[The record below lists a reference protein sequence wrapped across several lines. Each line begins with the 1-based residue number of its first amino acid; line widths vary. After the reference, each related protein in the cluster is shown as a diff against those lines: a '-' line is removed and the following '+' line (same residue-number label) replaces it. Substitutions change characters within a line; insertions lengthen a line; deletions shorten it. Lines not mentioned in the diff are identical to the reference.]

1 VHLAVTTIFRD
12 GSLLLS
18 EDGHVASSGSWKYL
32 YERLGDKRFQQLCG
46 ALVLER
52 FPDVSVFPVGEKDG
66 GRDMVSGT
74 GENRTILQVKF
85 SGDRRKKTATWMKQQ
100 INGEATNIKRLVD
113 EGCTRYILMTNVEGS
128 AAPGSGSRDA
138 VEKELTALSKK
149 YKVQMSCLWSS
160 DLDAWVDNAPWEIKL
175 AYVDMLAGTDAL
187 FALLTSLTL
196 EGGEKRER
204 DILVT
209 YVGTHWSRDRRVKFR
224 QIDLVSDLLSDLFVD
239 VSAHRSSAP
248 RGTTIPLIDVE
259 RVAGH
264 LLDKAAPPLTLIEGV
279 PGQGKST
286 LAQYVCQVYRATFIG
301 RDELKANKEV
311 LPETETDELR
321 VPFRIDL
328 ADYAEWA
335 TGADPFALTE
345 PEGKRKPK
353 ARRRVRV
360 EDFLLAHVEAAAPGH
375 DLDAADI
382 HSILERFPTQIVFDG
397 LDEVASPELRQG
409 MVSEI
414 DSFMGRWVQARPG
427 NMRVLVTT
435 RPNAS
440 GLAEPAPDLFQR
452 LVLQP
457 LTEENRKRYLRRW
470 VVAQQ
475 VDPAE
480 RKGLERIFGERTAAP
495 HVAQL
500 ASNPMQLTILLHLI
514 RTKGDSLPT
523 ARTSLYRAYM
533 DLFLAREAAKSR
545 AVLDN
550 LADLEEATAFIGWF
564 MHALTEVDASST
576 RLPGARILREMT
588 MYLASVQK
596 ETDGVQGLF
605 EALRDRVWVLTSKHT
620 DTYEFDVQSIR
631 EFFAARFL
639 YEFAQSDNG
648 HRYEPEKALVELLPR
663 SYWSNAARF
672 LAGHFQPREIAE
684 VADLIETRLG
694 DVSGA
699 RQVRTTLWTLLADG
713 IFKERPPAQSRV
725 AKMLTDDLTVRFVA
739 PELVRGSALPTIAR
753 EFGAQVLGEALRD
766 AVTNDPASPMTRPR
780 LTVAASVSDHN
791 ELEVWW
797 QSELG
802 KAAGKPE
809 EAFWLA
815 AGGSRQLAV
824 SLPETTVNALAL
836 EFPEAAAAA
845 IEAGVTPADGSVNA
859 KRLLD
864 AVLDGHCSDAIP
876 HGTSEASDLLR
887 IVSPRVLL
895 MMTGRDRVGDNLNL
909 SGHRAFAIRESE
921 RTAALKRLA
930 ERRGDRD
937 IQRALRIHK
946 NEGGTT
952 ARWVDTAR
960 ALTAAYGRPT
970 WLATEIAAIAAALPH
985 HKFRTGGNLTKGAPC
1000 FGTEMDYGQWL
1011 PAVRAHKADRK
1022 WWTEQIESCDCEHA
1036 RATWI
1041 LGLLVAGNETV
1052 VLGLLSE
1059 ISDILGSLADR
1070 EKGALLA
1077 SSSRIAAS
1085 GLPRGLGAPQVDAD
1099 ASVELR
1105 LLLGHYSDDPAA
1117 LFDDDLIIEAAAR
1130 GLGSWPAARAA
1141 GKRFRV
1147 DPSLDTSRLVSAF
1160 GTGATEVLPLEGEM
1174 PADVAEHMLLNPAA
1188 FSLGWLI
1195 AADRALTS
1203 ARYSTP
1209 LKNHADVAWGI

>member
-1 VHLAVTTIFRD
+1 M
-12 GSLLLS
+12 S
-18 EDGHVASSGSWKYL
+18 SSGSWKYL

-46 ALVLER
+46 ALVLDR
-52 FPDVSVFPVGEKDG
+52 LPDVSVFPVGEKDG

-100 INGEATNIKRLVD
+100 INGEAANIHRLVN
-113 EGCTRYILMTNVEGS
+113 EGCTRYILMTNVEGG
-128 AAPGSGSRDA
+128 AAPGSGSRDE
-138 VEKELTALSKK
+138 VEKELTPLSKK
-149 YKVQMSCLWSS
+149 YKIQMSCLWSS
-160 DLDAWVDNAPWEIKL
+160 DLDAWVDSSPWEIKL

-187 FALLTSLTL
+187 FALLTSMNLKD
-196 EGGEKRER
+196 GEQREK

-209 YVGTHWSRDRRVKFR
+209 YVATHWSRDKRVKFR

-239 VSAHRSSAP
+239 VTAHRSSAP
-248 RGTTIPLIDVE
+248 RGTTVPLVEIE
-259 RVAGH
+259 RVARH
-264 LLDKAAPPLTLIEGV
+264 LLDRSALPLTLIEGV

-301 RDELKANKEV
+301 RDELKANSEV
-311 LPETETDELR
+311 LPETQTEDLR

-335 TGADPFALTE
+335 TGGDPFAVTE
-345 PEGKRKPK
+345 PEAKKKPK
-353 ARRRVRV
+353 QRRRVRV

-375 DLDAADI
+375 DLNAGDI
-382 HSILERFPTQIVFDG
+382 HSILGRFPTQVVFDG
-397 LDEVASPELRQG
+397 LDEVASPELRQ
-409 MVSEI
+409 VLVAEI
-414 DSFMGRWVQARPG
+414 DGFIGRWVQARPG

-457 LTEENRKRYLRRW
+457 LTESIRKRYLRQW

-475 VDPAE
+475 IDPAE
-480 RKGLERIFGERTAAP
+480 RKSLERIFGERTAAP

-523 ARTSLYRAYM
+523 ARTTLYRAYM

-550 LADLEEATAFIGWF
+550 LADLEEAIAFIGWF
-564 MHALTEVDASST
+564 MHALTEVDATST
-576 RLPGARILREMT
+576 RLPGARIVREMT

-596 ETDGVQGLF
+596 ETGGVQSLF

-648 HRYEPEKALVELLPR
+648 HGYEPENALVELLPR

-672 LAGHFQPREIAE
+672 LGGHFQPREIAH
-684 VADLIETRLG
+684 VTDLIEERLA

-699 RQVRTTLWTLLADG
+699 RQIRTTLWTLLADG
-713 IFKERPPAQSRV
+713 IFKERPPAQTRV
-725 AKMLTDDLTVRFVA
+725 AKMLADDLTIRFVA
-739 PELVRGSALPTIAR
+739 PEIVRGSALPTIASD
-753 EFGAQVLGEALRD
+753 FGAQVLDEALRD
-766 AVTNDPASPMTRPR
+766 AVTKAPASPMTRSR
-780 LTVAASVSDHN
+780 VTVAMSLGNRD

-809 EAFWLA
+809 ETAWLA
-815 AGGSRQLAV
+815 AGGSRRFAA
-824 SLPETTVNALAL
+824 SLPATTIDALAL
-836 EFPEAAAAA
+836 ESREAAAAA
-845 IEAGVTPADGSVNA
+845 IEAGVSPADGSKNGQ
-859 KRLLD
+859 RLLN
-864 AVLDGHCSDAIP
+864 AVLDGECSDAVP
-876 HGTSEASDLLR
+876 YGTSEASDLLR
-887 IVSPRVLL
+887 VVAPRVLM
-895 MMTGRDRVGDNLNL
+895 MMTGRDQVGGNLNVA
-909 SGHRAFAIRESE
+909 GHRVIAIRESE

-930 ERRGDRD
+930 ERRGNRD
-937 IQRALRIHK
+937 IQEALRIHK

-952 ARWVDTAR
+952 TRWVNTAR

-970 WLATEIAAIAAALPH
+970 WLATEIAAIAAALPEP
-985 HKFRTGGNLTKGAPC
+985 KFLTGGNMTKGAPC
-1000 FGTEMDYGQWL
+1000 FGTGMDYGQWL
-1011 PAVRAHKADRK
+1011 PAVRAHKSDQK
-1022 WWTEQIESCDCEHA
+1022 WWTEQIESCDCDHA
-1036 RATWI
+1036 EATWVI
-1041 LGLLVAGNETV
+1041 GLLAVGNPVVVQALLPEIANIVA
-1052 VLGLLSE
+1052 
-1059 ISDILGSLADR
+1059 SLPDR
-1070 EKGALLA
+1070 EKSALVA
-1077 SSSRIAAS
+1077 TSSRIAAS
-1085 GLPRGLGAPQVDAD
+1085 GLARSLGDPQVDAD
-1099 ASVELR
+1099 ASVEVR
-1105 LLLGHYSDDPAA
+1105 LLLGHYANDPTV
-1117 LFDDDLIIEAAAR
+1117 LFDDDLIIEAAAL
-1130 GLGSWPAARAA
+1130 GPGSWPAARAA
-1141 GKRFRV
+1141 GEQFRV
-1147 DPSLDTSRLVSAF
+1147 DPSLDTARLVSAF
-1160 GTGATEVLPLEGEM
+1160 GTRPTEVLPLESEM
-1174 PADVAEHMLLNPAA
+1174 PRDVAEHMLLNPQA

-1195 AADRALTS
+1195 AADRTLTA
-1203 ARYSTP
+1203 ARYSAP
-1209 LKNHADVAWGI
+1209 LKNHADTSWGI

>member
-1 VHLAVTTIFRD
+1 M
-12 GSLLLS
+12 S
-18 EDGHVASSGSWKYL
+18 SSGSWKYL

-46 ALVLER
+46 ALVLDR
-52 FPDVSVFPVGEKDG
+52 FVDVSVFPVGEKDG

-100 INGEATNIKRLVD
+100 INGEAENIERLVK
-113 EGCTRYILMTNVEGS
+113 EGCTRYVLMTNVEGG
-128 AAPGSGSRDA
+128 AAPGSGSRDE

-149 YKVQMSCLWSS
+149 YKVQMSCVWSS
-160 DLDAWVDNAPWEIKL
+160 DLDAWVDTAPWEIKL

-187 FALLTSLTL
+187 FALLTSMNLKD
-196 EGGEKRER
+196 GEQREK

-209 YVGTHWSRDRRVKFR
+209 YVATHWSRDRRVKFR

-239 VSAHRSSAP
+239 VTAHRSSAP
-248 RGTTIPLIDVE
+248 RSTTTPLIDIE
-259 RVAGH
+259 HVADH
-264 LLDKAAPPLTLIEGV
+264 LLDKATPPLTLVEGV

-301 RDELKANKEV
+301 PEELKANNEV
-311 LPETETDELR
+311 LPETDTEELR

-335 TGADPFALTE
+335 TGGDPFALTE
-345 PEGKRKPK
+345 SEAKKKPK
-353 ARRRVRV
+353 PRRRLTV

-375 DLDAADI
+375 DLDAGDI
-382 HSILERFPTQIVFDG
+382 RSILDRFPTQIVFDG
-397 LDEVASPELRQG
+397 LDEVASPELRQAL
-409 MVSEI
+409 VEEI
-414 DSFMGRWVQARPG
+414 DGFIGRWVQARPG

-457 LTEENRKRYLRRW
+457 LTESNRKRYLRRW
-470 VVAQQ
+470 VAAQQ
-475 VDPAE
+475 IDPAE

-495 HVAQL
+495 HVALL

-564 MHALTEVDASST
+564 MHALTEVDATST
-576 RLPGARILREMT
+576 RLPGARIVREMT

-596 ETDGVQGLF
+596 ATDGVQGLF

-648 HRYEPEKALVELLPR
+648 HDYEPENALVELLPR

-684 VADLIETRLG
+684 VADLIEVRLG

-699 RQVRTTLWTLLADG
+699 RQIRTTLWTLLADG
-713 IFKERPPAQSRV
+713 IFKERPPAQTRV
-725 AKMLTDDLTVRFVA
+725 AKMLADDLTVRFIA
-739 PELVRGSALPTIAR
+739 PEIVHGSTLPTIASD
-753 EFGAQVLGEALRD
+753 FGAPVLGEALRD
-766 AVTNDPASPMTRPR
+766 DITKDPASPMTRSR
-780 LTVAASVSDHN
+780 LTVAVSVSDHN

-809 EAFWLA
+809 ESAWLA
-815 AGGSRQLAV
+815 AGGSRGFGV
-824 SLPETTVNALAL
+824 SLPATTVDALDL
-836 EFPEAAAAA
+836 GSPEAAAAA
-845 IEAGVTPADGSVNA
+845 IEAGVTPADGSTNA
-859 KRLLD
+859 QRLLD
-864 AVLDGHCSDAIP
+864 AVLDGECSDAIP

-887 IVSPRVLL
+887 IVAPRVLM
-895 MMTGRDRVGDNLNL
+895 MMTGRDGVGGNLNL
-909 SGHRAFAIRESE
+909 GGHRAFAIRESE

-930 ERRGDRD
+930 DRRGNRD
-937 IQRALRIHK
+937 IQEALRIHK

-952 ARWVDTAR
+952 TRWVNTAR

-970 WLATEIAAIAAALPH
+970 WLATEIAAIAAALPEP
-985 HKFRTGGNLTKGAPC
+985 KFLTGGNMTKGAPC

-1011 PAVRAHKADRK
+1011 PAVRAHKSDQK

-1036 RATWI
+1036 QATWV
-1041 LGLLVAGNETV
+1041 LGLLVAGNPAV
-1052 VLGLLSE
+1052 VLALLPE
-1059 ISDILGSLADR
+1059 IADIVGSLRDR
-1070 EKGALLA
+1070 EKSALLA
-1077 SSSRIAAS
+1077 TSSRIAAS
-1085 GLPRGLGAPQVDAD
+1085 GLPRSLGDPQVDED
-1099 ASVELR
+1099 ASVEVR
-1105 LLLGHYSDDPAA
+1105 LLLGHYSNHPAA
-1117 LFDDDLIIEAAAR
+1117 LFDDDLIIEAAALR
-1130 GLGSWPAARAA
+1130 LGSWPAARAA
-1141 GKRFRV
+1141 AERFRI
-1147 DPSLDTSRLVSAF
+1147 DPSLETSRLVSAF
-1160 GTGATEVLPLEGEM
+1160 GTGPTEVLPLESQI
-1174 PADVAEHMLLNPAA
+1174 PANVAEHMLLNPSA

-1195 AADRALTS
+1195 AADRTLTS

-1209 LKNHADVAWGI
+1209 LKNHVDVAWGI

>member
-1 VHLAVTTIFRD
+1 M
-12 GSLLLS
+12 
-18 EDGHVASSGSWKYL
+18 ASSGSWKYL

-46 ALVLER
+46 ALVLDR

-66 GRDMVSGT
+66 GRDVVSGS
-74 GENRTILQVKF
+74 GENRTIVQVKF

-100 INGEATNIKRLVD
+100 INGEAANIERLVK
-113 EGCTRYILMTNVEGS
+113 EGCTRYILMTNVEGG
-128 AAPGSGSRDA
+128 ANPRTGSRDE

-149 YKVQMSCLWSS
+149 YRVQMSCVWSS

-187 FALLTSLTL
+187 LALLTSMNLKD
-196 EGGEKRER
+196 GEQREK

-209 YVGTHWSRDRRVKFR
+209 YVATHWSRDKRVKFR

-239 VSAHRSSAP
+239 VSAHRATAP
-248 RGTTIPLIDVE
+248 RGTTIPLVDID
-259 RVAGH
+259 RVADH
-264 LLDKAAPPLTLIEGV
+264 LLDNATLPLTLVEGV

-301 RDELKANKEV
+301 RDELKAKNEV
-311 LPETETDELR
+311 LPETETEDLR
-321 VPFRIDL
+321 VPLRIDL

-335 TGADPFALTE
+335 TGGDPFALTDSE
-345 PEGKRKPK
+345 PKKKPK
-353 ARRRVRV
+353 PRRRLTV

-375 DLDAADI
+375 DLDARDI
-382 HSILERFPTQIVFDG
+382 RSILDRFPTQVVLDG
-397 LDEVASPELRQG
+397 LDEVASAELRQVLVG
-409 MVSEI
+409 EI
-414 DSFMGRWVQARPG
+414 DGFIGRWVQARPG

-457 LTEENRKRYLRRW
+457 LTESNRKRYLRRW
-470 VVAQQ
+470 VTAQQ
-475 VDPAE
+475 IDPAE

-564 MHALTEVDASST
+564 MHALTEVDATST
-576 RLPGARILREMT
+576 RLPGARIVREMT

-596 ETDGVQGLF
+596 ATDGVMGLF

-639 YEFAQSDNG
+639 YEFAQAENG
-648 HRYEPEKALVELLPR
+648 QGYEPENALVELLAR

-672 LAGHFQPREIAE
+672 LAGHFQPREIAH
-684 VADLIETRLG
+684 VADLIEERLA
-694 DVSGA
+694 DVGGA
-699 RQVRTTLWTLLADG
+699 RQIRTTLWTLLADG
-713 IFKERPPAQSRV
+713 IFKERPPAQTRV
-725 AKMLTDDLTVRFVA
+725 AKMLADDLTIRFVA
-739 PELVRGSALPTIAR
+739 PEILHGSALPTIGTD
-753 EFGAQVLGEALRD
+753 FGAPVLGEELRM
-766 AVTNDPASPMTRPR
+766 AVTKDPASPMTPSRV
-780 LTVAASVSDHN
+780 TVAVSVSDRN

-809 EAFWLA
+809 ESAWLA
-815 AGGSRQLAV
+815 VGGSRRFAA
-824 SLPETTVNALAL
+824 SLPATTVDALAL
-836 EFPEAAAAA
+836 GSPEAAAAA
-845 IEAGVTPADGSVNA
+845 IEAGLSPADGSA
-859 KRLLD
+859 SALRLLD
-864 AVLDGHCSDAIP
+864 AVLDGECSDAIP

-887 IVSPRVLL
+887 IVAPRVLM
-895 MMTGRDRVGDNLNL
+895 MMTGRDQVGGNLNL
-909 SGHRAFAIRESE
+909 AGHRAFAIRESE

-930 ERRGDRD
+930 ERHGNRD
-937 IQRALRIHK
+937 LQEALRIHK
-946 NEGGTT
+946 NEAGTT
-952 ARWVDTAR
+952 TRWVNTAR
-960 ALTAAYGRPT
+960 ALTSAYGRPT
-970 WLATEIAAIAAALPH
+970 WLATEIAAIAAALPEP
-985 HKFRTGGNLTKGAPC
+985 KFLIGGNLTKGAPC
-1000 FGTEMDYGQWL
+1000 FGTAMDYGQWL
-1011 PAVRAHKADRK
+1011 PAVRAHKSDQK

-1036 RATWI
+1036 KATWV
-1041 LGLLVAGNETV
+1041 LGLLVAGNPNV
-1052 VLGLLSE
+1052 VQALLPEIADIVGSLPDRDKSSLLS
-1059 ISDILGSLADR
+1059 
-1070 EKGALLA
+1070 

-1085 GLPRGLGAPQVDAD
+1085 GLPRRLGNPQVDPD
-1099 ASVELR
+1099 TSIEVR
-1105 LLLGHYSDDPAA
+1105 LLLGHYSNHPAA
-1117 LFDDDLIIEAAAR
+1117 LFDDDLIIEAAAL

-1141 GKRFRV
+1141 GERFRV
-1147 DPSLDTSRLVSAF
+1147 DPSLDTSALVSAF
-1160 GTGATEVLPLEGEM
+1160 GTGPTEVLPLDGDM
-1174 PADVAEHMLLNPAA
+1174 PADVAEHMLRNPSE
-1188 FSLGWLI
+1188 FSLRWLI
-1195 AADRALTS
+1195 AADRTLTS
-1203 ARYSTP
+1203 AKYSAP
-1209 LKNHADVAWGI
+1209 LKNYADTAWGI

>member
-1 VHLAVTTIFRD
+1 M
-12 GSLLLS
+12 
-18 EDGHVASSGSWKYL
+18 ASSGSWKYL

-46 ALVLER
+46 ALVLDR

-74 GENRTILQVKF
+74 GDHRTILQVKF

-100 INGEATNIKRLVD
+100 INGEAANIKRLVD
-113 EGCTRYILMTNVEGS
+113 EGCTRYILMTNVEGG
-128 AAPGSGSRDA
+128 AAPGSGSRDE
-138 VEKELTALSKK
+138 VERELTALSKK
-149 YKVQMSCLWSS
+149 YKVPMSCVWAS

-196 EGGEKRER
+196 EDGEKRER

-209 YVGTHWSRDRRVKFR
+209 YVGTHWARDRRVKFR
-224 QIDLVSDLLSDLFVD
+224 QIDLVSDLLSDLFVE

-264 LLDKAAPPLTLIEGV
+264 LLDKATPPLTLLEGV

-301 RDELKANKEV
+301 RDELKASNEV

-335 TGADPFALTE
+335 TGGDPFSITE
-345 PEGKRKPK
+345 PEAKTKPK

-375 DLDAADI
+375 DLDASDI
-382 HSILERFPTQIVFDG
+382 HSILDRFPTQIVFDG
-397 LDEVASPELRQG
+397 LDEVASAELRQG
-409 MVSEI
+409 LVGEI
-414 DSFMGRWVQARPG
+414 EGFIGRWIQARPG

-457 LTEENRKRYLRRW
+457 LTEGTRKRYLRRW

-523 ARTSLYRAYM
+523 ARTSLYREYM
-533 DLFLAREAAKSR
+533 NLFLAREAAKSR

-564 MHALTEVDASST
+564 MHALTEVDATST
-576 RLPGARILREMT
+576 RLSAARIVREMT

-639 YEFAQSDNG
+639 YEFAQSDSG
-648 HRYEPEKALVELLPR
+648 HGYEPENALVELLPR

-672 LAGHFQPREIAE
+672 LAGHFQAREIAE
-684 VADLIETRLG
+684 LADLIETRLG
-694 DVSGA
+694 DVIGA
-699 RQVRTTLWTLLADG
+699 RQIRTTLWTLLADG

-725 AKMLTDDLTVRFVA
+725 AKMLTDGLSVRFLA
-739 PELVRGSALPTIAR
+739 PELVHGFTLPTIPSD
-753 EFGAQVLGEALRD
+753 FGAQVLGEALRNV
-766 AVTNDPASPMTRPR
+766 VTKDPTSPITRHR
-780 LTVAASVSDHN
+780 LTVAAAVSDHN

-802 KAAGKPE
+802 KTAGRPE
-809 EAFWLA
+809 ETAWLV
-815 AGGSRQLAV
+815 AGGSRRLAA
-824 SLPETTVNALAL
+824 SLPATTVDALAL
-836 EFPEAAAAA
+836 KTPETAVAA
-845 IEAGVTPADGSVNA
+845 IEAGVTPADGSPNA
-859 KRLLD
+859 QLLLD
-864 AVLDGHCSDAIP
+864 AVLDGDCSDAIP

-887 IVSPRVLL
+887 VVAPRVLM
-895 MMTGRDRVGDNLNL
+895 MMTGRDQVGGNLNL
-909 SGHRAFAIRESE
+909 GGHRAFAIREGE

-930 ERRGDRD
+930 ERRGNRD
-937 IQRALRIHK
+937 IQEALRIHK

-952 ARWVDTAR
+952 TRWVNTAR

-970 WLATEIAAIAAALPH
+970 WLATEIAAIAAALPEQ
-985 HKFRTGGNLTKGAPC
+985 KFLTGGNMTKGAPC
-1000 FGTEMDYGQWL
+1000 FGTSMDYGQWL
-1011 PAVRAHKADRK
+1011 PAVRAHKSDRK
-1022 WWTEQIESCDCEHA
+1022 WWTEQVESCDCEHA
-1036 RATWI
+1036 QATWV
-1041 LGLLVAGNETV
+1041 LGLLVAGNPAV
-1052 VLGLLSE
+1052 VMALIPE
-1059 ISDILGSLADR
+1059 IADIVDSLPER
-1070 EKGALLA
+1070 ERAALLA

-1085 GLPRGLGAPQVDAD
+1085 GLPRTLGTPQLNDD

-1105 LLLGHYSDDPAA
+1105 LLLGHYSDDPTA
-1117 LFDDDLIIEAAAR
+1117 LFDDDLIIQASAR

-1141 GKRFRV
+1141 GERFRI
-1147 DPSLDTSRLVSAF
+1147 DPSLSTSRLVSAF
-1160 GTGATEVLPLEGEM
+1160 GAGPTEVLPLEGDM
-1174 PADVAEHMLLNPAA
+1174 PADVAQHILTNPTD

-1203 ARYSTP
+1203 AAYSRP